1 MRALS
6 FRRGLRQIQ
15 RMKSPQ
21 RFAVLALAAA
31 VLAPLSA
38 SADVATEMLKEAR
51 AAFASGDLNTAKA
64 KLETVR
70 SVDPKNPAAAAL
82 LKQILIQQSG
92 GGGTEA
98 MLSRVIVPKV
108 EFKDAQLTAVL
119 GALRQQG
126 ERLTGGKI
134 VPNFVA
140 QLPEEQANQPITL
153 NLSNI
158 PYTEVLKYVGSL
170 ANVSFT
176 YDKYAILVKPAG
188 AAKTVPAPAPV
199 EAAK

>member
-1 MRALS
+1 
-6 FRRGLRQIQ
+6 
-15 RMKSPQ
+15 MKSPQ